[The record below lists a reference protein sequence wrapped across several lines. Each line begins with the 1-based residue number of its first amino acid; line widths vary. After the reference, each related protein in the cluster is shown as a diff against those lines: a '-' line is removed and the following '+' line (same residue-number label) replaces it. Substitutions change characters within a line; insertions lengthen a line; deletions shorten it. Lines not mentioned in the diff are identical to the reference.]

1 MIQTAFNQIVD
12 QAAQLNAQLEDFKV
26 NDIRRSVVNRF
37 QSSQNV
43 LTERVSQL
51 TSIRSIK
58 DLGEV
63 LNSLAPQS
71 QETASAPSEES
82 VAQAAHAAEEDSIEP
97 ISEDAIETQDDAID
111 PPSELLEE
119 PDHTESA
126 FSLNLMT
133 RLEKIQDVA
142 KGFNLLR
149 PRRISELE
157 TSYQL
162 LSEQVQRLEARLNDT
177 QREEQLKEHIELLN
191 AQVKSLKNQLSSL
204 KGQFTKLRNQLN
216 S

>member
-1 MIQTAFNQIVD
+1 
-12 QAAQLNAQLEDFKV
+12 
-26 NDIRRSVVNRF
+26 
-37 QSSQNV
+37 
-43 LTERVSQL
+43 
-51 TSIRSIK
+51 
-58 DLGEV
+58 
-63 LNSLAPQS
+63 
-71 QETASAPSEES
+71 
-82 VAQAAHAAEEDSIEP
+82 
-97 ISEDAIETQDDAID
+97 
-111 PPSELLEE
+111 
-119 PDHTESA
+119 
-126 FSLNLMT
+126 MT

-162 LSEQVQRLEARLNDT
+162 LSEQVQRLGARLNDT